1 MTARGDEVGPAPAP
15 ATRRRPGAQH
25 LPERRAG
32 ASAALGGSHSVAEP
46 AVRLT
51 LGRAWP
57 AGEDRVLATAADE
70 ALVDAG
76 LPPLGPS
83 SSGR

>member
-1 MTARGDEVGPAPAP
+1 MPLDTLAVACRLSGLSLTE
-15 ATRRRPGAQH
+15 
-25 LPERRAG
+25 LWLEY
-32 ASAALGGSHSVAEP
+32 AALGGSRSVAELT
-46 AVRLT
+46 VRLA

-57 AGEDRVLATAADE
+57 TGEDRVLATAADE

-83 SSGR
+83 SAGR